1 MKKIICSAF
10 ILMLGINIANAK
22 PVLPASAK
30 TVAENFYK
38 QNAKIAVSTVTLAY
52 TQLSDAGL
60 PVFYVFNINASDGFV
75 IVTAEDAVKPILG
88 YSTKNKFVI
97 PENSTNIDYWLKYR
111 TKEISSV
118 ISQNLVATVKTANEW
133 AKYTGSNSSTAKL
146 NNNSSV
152 QTAGVQ
158 PLVQTTWNQNGGG
171 SVQYNNLCPGG
182 SVTGCVETAMA
193 QIMRYWSYPAQG
205 MGSSS
210 YNEQKSTGDY
220 ENYGVLSANY
230 GATTY
235 NWASMPL
242 NASNANVAQLMFQC
256 GVSVNMDYSPS
267 ESGAWVIT
275 GDNPV
280 CAQHSYIT
288 YFGYDPN
295 IIQGLYRSGFADADW
310 IALIESDL
318 NIGRPVQYVGDD
330 PTQGGHTWVCD
341 GYDANDNLHMNWG
354 WGGSDDGYYTLDQFT
369 TAGGFDPINNNE
381 ILMGIVPLAKNALDI
396 GVPAITAPVGSYCGT
411 NSFNPVIQLKN
422 YGSSLLSSCIINY
435 ELDNNGAVQIQNWS
449 GSLVTGQVANVSL
462 PAFTATAGTHTL
474 TCYSSNP
481 NDSAD
486 ANSVNDQTTIL
497 FTVTPNGIL
506 PVIEGFEA
514 VAALPNSDWTVSHT
528 GATGVDWAVTTNG
541 AASGSKSAMIDNM
554 NNTAGNNSIL
564 QTSAAYD
571 LTTFAT
577 PAVSFKVAYQQKSSS
592 NNDKLQ
598 VYASTD
604 CGTTWV
610 SKWSHAGATLST
622 VSGTIG
628 TVFMPTNTEFTTYTV
643 NVNSL
648 AADHSVIFRWE
659 FYADPNGPGNNLYL
673 DDINIIEASTAG
685 IQNIETAVNLNLY
698 PNPSSSQVN
707 IGFSLSEKHS
717 IAVTVTD
724 MLGRSVETIAAKS
737 YQAGESTISIGANA
751 TYQAGIYLVHI
762 DIDGQRIAKKIV
774 IQ

>member
-182 SVTGCVETAMA
+182 SVTGCVATAMA